1 MGNVVG
7 IAPKDGSV
15 LWKAERKGKTAVSP
29 TPIVQDEYVYVT
41 SGYGVGCNLFKVSK
55 EGATFS
61 AQQVYANKV
70 MANHHGGVVL
80 VDGKVYGYSDGKG
93 LVCQDFKTGE
103 MTWSDREKMK
113 KGAVTYAD
121 GMLYCREE
129 DSGDVILV
137 EASPKAF
144 SEKGRFKQPERA
156 KEKAWAH
163 PTISGGKLYLRDQ
176 DLLLCYDIK
185 GQ

>member
-1 MGNVVG
+1 M
-7 IAPKDGSV
+7 
-15 LWKAERKGKTAVSP
+15 
-29 TPIVQDEYVYVT
+29 
-41 SGYGVGCNLFKVSK
+41 
-55 EGATFS
+55 
-61 AQQVYANKV
+61 
-70 MANHHGGVVL
+70 
-80 VDGKVYGYSDGKG
+80 
-93 LVCQDFKTGE
+93 
-103 MTWSDREKMK
+103 REKG